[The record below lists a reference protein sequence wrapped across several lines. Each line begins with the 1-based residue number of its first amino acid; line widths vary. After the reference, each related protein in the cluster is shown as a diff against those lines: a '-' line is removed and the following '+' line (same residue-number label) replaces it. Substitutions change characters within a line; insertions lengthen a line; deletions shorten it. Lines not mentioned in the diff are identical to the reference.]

1 MAFEGLNLTPFSKVQ
16 SSDATETMSYLPEIE
31 RKAKSV
37 LLANKYLND
46 AKIEAAKKEGAA
58 AVNAFN
64 PQSTSWGQVG
74 MNVLG
79 NAAQAGMFDGGGND
93 GNFFGRGTQGTDSF
107 GLDFDDPNATVNAG
121 GLIKDPF
128 GTDAKY
134 GGVTTEWNT
143 DMDIPSSGNNKFF
156 NNLFG
161 AW

>member
-1 MAFEGLNLTPFSKVQ
+1 MAFNLEGLNLTPFSKVQ

-37 LLANKYLND
+37 LLANKYMND

-79 NAAQAGMFDGGGND
+79 TAAQAGLFDGGGNLFSGRGSSGTD
-93 GNFFGRGTQGTDSF
+93 AFGR
-107 GLDFDDPNATVNAG
+107 DFDDPAAG
-121 GLIKDPF
+121 F
-128 GTDAKY
+128 Y
-134 GGVTTEWNT
+134 GDFIEYDSNT
-143 DMDIPSSGNNKFF
+143 PSNYINTNFLKGW
-156 NNLFG
+156 G
-161 AW
+161 